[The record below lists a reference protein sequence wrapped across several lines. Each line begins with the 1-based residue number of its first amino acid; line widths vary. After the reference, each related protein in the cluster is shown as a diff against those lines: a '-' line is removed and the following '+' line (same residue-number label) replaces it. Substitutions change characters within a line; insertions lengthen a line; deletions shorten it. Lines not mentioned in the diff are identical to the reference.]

1 MDRFLKSSI
10 PQARRNGTSIM
21 NQIAENSAAYE
32 AMIETAA
39 SNPNTSSGRRPTHS
53 NRLQSL
59 TAQNSPQIH
68 PCPQLGT
75 LPYVQGDMGI
85 RQHIRAP
92 LTTKHAHANA

>member
-32 AMIETAA
+32 AIKGTH

-53 NRLQSL
+53 NRLHSL
-59 TAQNSPQIH
+59 MGQNSPQIH

-75 LPYVQGDMGI
+75 FPLVQADMGI
-85 RQHIRAP
+85 RQPMRAP
-92 LTTKHAHANA
+92 STTQHANDNA